1 MEKLINDM
9 NVLFVCMGNIC
20 RSPLAEALLKKKY
33 AENNIKGDVSSAGF
47 ESFFINEP
55 PDSRAREI
63 AERHGLVLSGR
74 ARIFL
79 KSDFDRFD
87 KIFVMDTQNYRD
99 VLDLARNENDKNKID
114 YMLNVLEPGKNQTMP
129 DPFRSGLK
137 DLDTVFDLMDKAT
150 DKIVE
155 MAKAN

>member
-1 MEKLINDM
+1 MDEEM

-33 AENNIKGDVSSAGF
+33 AEHNVSGEVSSAGF

-55 PDSRAREI
+55 PDVRAREI
-63 AERHGLVLSGR
+63 ARRHGIDLPGR

-79 KSDFDRFD
+79 KSDFDRYD
-87 KIFVMDTQNYRD
+87 KIYVMDTQNYRD
-99 VLDLARNENDKNKID
+99 VLDLVRNEKDRQKIE
-114 YMLNVLEPGKNQTMP
+114 YMLNVLEPGKNKVMP
-129 DPFRSGLK
+129 DPFKSGIYDMEYVFQL
-137 DLDTVFDLMDKAT
+137 LDRAT

-155 MAKAN
+155 QAKVN

>member
-1 MEKLINDM
+1 MNEEM

-33 AENNIKGDVSSAGF
+33 AEHNVPGDVSSAGF

-55 PDSRAREI
+55 PDVRAREI
-63 AERHGLVLSGR
+63 ARQYGLNLPGR

-79 KSDFDRFD
+79 KSDFDRYD
-87 KIFVMDTQNYRD
+87 KIYVMDTQNYRD
-99 VLDLARNENDKNKID
+99 VLDLVRNEKDKKKIE
-114 YMLNVLEPGKNQTMP
+114 YMLDVLEPGKNRTMP
-129 DPFRSGLK
+129 DPIKSGIYDMEYVYQL
-137 DLDTVFDLMDKAT
+137 LDRAT

-155 MAKAN
+155 QAKVN

>member
-1 MEKLINDM
+1 MKKLINDM

-20 RSPLAEALLKKKY
+20 RSPIAEALLKKKY
-33 AENNIKGDVSSAGF
+33 AENNISGDVSSAGF

-55 PDSRAREI
+55 PDSRAREL
-63 AERHGLVLSGR
+63 AEKNGLILSGR

-87 KIFVMDTQNYRD
+87 KIYVMDTQNYRD
-99 VLDLARNENDKNKID
+99 VLDLARNEIDIRKID
-114 YMLNVLEPGKNQTMP
+114 YLLNVVEPGKNRTMP
-129 DPFRSGLK
+129 DPLRTGLN
-137 DLDTVFDLMDKAT
+137 DLETVYKLMDQAT

-155 MAKAN
+155 MAKVN

>member
-1 MEKLINDM
+1 M
-9 NVLFVCMGNIC
+9 NVLFICMGNIC

-33 AENNIKGDVSSAGF
+33 SENNISGEVSSAGF

-63 AERHGLVLSGR
+63 AEKHGLNLSGR

-99 VLDLARNENDKNKID
+99 VLDLARSEQDKRKID
-114 YMLNVLEPGKNQTMP
+114 YMLNVLEPGRNKTMP
-129 DPFRSGLK
+129 DPFRNGLK
-137 DLDTVFDLMDKAT
+137 DMDSVYFLIDKAT
-150 DKIVE
+150 DKIVD
-155 MAKAN
+155 MAKVN

>member
-1 MEKLINDM
+1 M
-9 NVLFVCMGNIC
+9 NVLFICMGNIC
-20 RSPLAEALLKKKY
+20 RSPLAEALLKKKFS
-33 AENNIKGDVSSAGF
+33 ENNITGEVSSAGF

-55 PDSRAREI
+55 PDSRAREV
-63 AERHGLVLSGR
+63 AEKHGLNLAGR

-99 VLDLARNENDKNKID
+99 VLDLARSEQDKRKID
-114 YMLNVLEPGKNQTMP
+114 YMLNVLEPGRNKTMP

-137 DLDTVFDLMDKAT
+137 DMDSVYFLLDKAT
-150 DKIVE
+150 DSIVD
-155 MAKAN
+155 MAKVNYTV